1 MVTADREAF
10 DAVALFQRIA
20 LRPQGPGATAVAAT
34 KQAKKQK
41 NHQGGN
47 IMNVSG
53 LRAALG
59 RALGFALAMAMPSA
73 GHAADPIKIGMVVPL
88 TGAIADAGRYGAQGA
103 RLAVEEV
110 NKAGGVLG
118 RPIELVIEDDQ
129 SLNPTTVLAFSRLAD
144 DKDIVA
150 FLGPTR
156 STQIQSIAPSVLQA
170 GRPVMIGGTDPSLT
184 LAGNPWLFRFRPN
197 DTYTARVMSDFGL
210 NKLGKKKWAIVHS
223 TDAFGT
229 TAKTLFTDALKSQG
243 ITPVLIEGQ
252 PNNSPDY
259 TAVALAVKQSGA
271 DALAT
276 FITFEPD
283 VAIFARQLRQLG
295 VDIVWLGSPSI
306 TTTTAR
312 KLAGAT
318 LYGTYAVADFHVDA
332 NPQAKAFAEKYL
344 AAYKSAPDF
353 FGSWPYDAVHV
364 LAQAINA
371 AGSVEPHKIR
381 DALLAVKDYHGVE
394 GTYNFDKNGDGLHG
408 YNIVRNASGN
418 IFVEQRIDF
427 DN

>member
-1 MVTADREAF
+1 MNV
-10 DAVALFQRIA
+10 LQRAAIA
-20 LRPQGPGATAVAAT
+20 LAACVVMVATAA
-34 KQAKKQK
+34 
-41 NHQGGN
+41 
-47 IMNVSG
+47 
-53 LRAALG
+53 R
-59 RALGFALAMAMPSA
+59 
-73 GHAADPIKIGMVVPL
+73 AADPIKIGMVVPL
-88 TGAIADAGRYGAQGA
+88 TGSIADAGRYGTQGA
-103 RLAVEEV
+103 KLAVEEI
-110 NKAGGVLG
+110 NKSGGVLG
-118 RPIELVIEDDQ
+118 RPLELMIEDDQ
-129 SLNPTTVLAFSRLAD
+129 SLNPATVLAFTKLSD

-156 STQIQSIAPSVLQA
+156 STQIQAIAPSVKLT

-184 LAGNPWLFRFRPN
+184 LSGNPWFFRFRPN
-197 DTYTARVMSDFGL
+197 DTFTARVMSDFGV
-210 NKLGKKKWAIVHS
+210 NKLGKKKWAIVHA

-229 TAKTLFTDALKSQG
+229 TAKTLFTDTLKNLG

-295 VDIVWLGSPSI
+295 VNIVWLGSPSI

-318 LYGTYAVADFHVDA
+318 LYGTYAVADFHPDA
-332 NPQAKAFAEKYL
+332 SPEAKSFSDKYL
-344 AAYKSAPDF
+344 AAYKTTPDF

-364 LAQAINA
+364 LAKAIA
-371 AGSVEPHKIR
+371 SAGSTDPQKIR
-381 DALLAVKDYHGVE
+381 DALLAIKSYQGVE
-394 GTYNFDKNGDGLHG
+394 GTYNFDNNGDGLHG
-408 YNIVRNASGN
+408 YNIVKNDNGN
-418 IFVEQRIDF
+418 IVVERRIDF

>member
-1 MVTADREAF
+1 MNV
-10 DAVALFQRIA
+10 LQRAAIA
-20 LRPQGPGATAVAAT
+20 LAACVVMVAA
-34 KQAKKQK
+34 
-41 NHQGGN
+41 
-47 IMNVSG
+47 
-53 LRAALG
+53 AA
-59 RALGFALAMAMPSA
+59 R
-73 GHAADPIKIGMVVPL
+73 AADPIKIGMVVPL
-88 TGAIADAGRYGAQGA
+88 TGSIADAGRYGTQGA
-103 RLAVEEV
+103 KLAVEEI
-110 NKAGGVLG
+110 NKSGGVLG
-118 RPIELVIEDDQ
+118 RPLELMIEDDQ
-129 SLNPTTVLAFSRLAD
+129 SLNPATVLAFTKLSD

-156 STQIQSIAPSVLQA
+156 STQIQAIAPSVKLT

-184 LAGNPWLFRFRPN
+184 LSGNPWFFRFRPN
-197 DTYTARVMSDFGL
+197 DTFTARVMSDFGV
-210 NKLGKKKWAIVHS
+210 NKLGKKKWAIVHA

-229 TAKTLFTDALKSQG
+229 TAKTLFTDTLKNLG

-295 VDIVWLGSPSI
+295 VNIVWLGSPSI

-312 KLAGAT
+312 KLASAT
-318 LYGTYAVADFHVDA
+318 LYGTYAVADFHPDA
-332 NPQAKAFAEKYL
+332 NPEAKSFSDKYL
-344 AAYKSAPDF
+344 AAYKTTPDF

-364 LAQAINA
+364 LAKAIA
-371 AGSVEPHKIR
+371 SAGSTDPQKIR
-381 DALLAVKDYHGVE
+381 DALLAIRGYQGVE
-394 GTYNFDKNGDGLHG
+394 GTYNFDNNGDGLHG
-408 YNIVRNASGN
+408 YNIVKNDNGN
-418 IFVEQRIDF
+418 IVVERRIDF

>member
-1 MVTADREAF
+1 MNV
-10 DAVALFQRIA
+10 LQRAAIA
-20 LRPQGPGATAVAAT
+20 LAACVVMVATAA
-34 KQAKKQK
+34 
-41 NHQGGN
+41 
-47 IMNVSG
+47 
-53 LRAALG
+53 R
-59 RALGFALAMAMPSA
+59 
-73 GHAADPIKIGMVVPL
+73 AADPIKIGMVVPL
-88 TGAIADAGRYGAQGA
+88 TGSIADAGRYGTQGA
-103 RLAVEEV
+103 KLAVEEI
-110 NKAGGVLG
+110 NKSGGVLG
-118 RPIELVIEDDQ
+118 RPLELMIEDDQ
-129 SLNPTTVLAFSRLAD
+129 SLNPATVLAFTKLSD

-156 STQIQSIAPSVLQA
+156 STQIQAIAPSVKLT

-184 LAGNPWLFRFRPN
+184 LSGNPWFFRFRPN
-197 DTYTARVMSDFGL
+197 DTFTARVMSDFGV
-210 NKLGKKKWAIVHS
+210 NKLGKKKWAIVHA

-229 TAKTLFTDALKSQG
+229 TAKTLFTDTLKNLG

-295 VDIVWLGSPSI
+295 VNIVWLGSPSI

-318 LYGTYAVADFHVDA
+318 LYGTYAVADFHPDA
-332 NPQAKAFAEKYL
+332 NPEAKSFSDKYL
-344 AAYKSAPDF
+344 AAYKTTPDF

-364 LAQAINA
+364 LAKAIA
-371 AGSVEPHKIR
+371 SAGSTDPQKIR
-381 DALLAVKDYHGVE
+381 DALLAIKGYQGVE
-394 GTYNFDKNGDGLHG
+394 GIYNFDNNGDGLHG
-408 YNIVRNASGN
+408 YNIVKNDNGN
-418 IFVEQRIDF
+418 IVVERRIDF

>member
-1 MVTADREAF
+1 MAF
-10 DAVALFQRIA
+10 AIA
-20 LRPQGPGATAVAAT
+20 LPTAS
-34 KQAKKQK
+34 Q
-41 NHQGGN
+41 
-47 IMNVSG
+47 
-53 LRAALG
+53 
-59 RALGFALAMAMPSA
+59 
-73 GHAADPIKIGMVVPL
+73 AADPIKIGMVAPL
-88 TGAIADAGRYGAQGA
+88 TGPIADAGRYGVQGA
-103 RLAVEEV
+103 KLAVEEV

-118 RPIELVIEDDQ
+118 RQFELVIEDDQ
-129 SLNPTTVLAFSRLAD
+129 SLNPSTVLAFTKLAD

-156 STQIQSIAPSVLQA
+156 STQIQSIAPSVKQA

-197 DTYTARVMSDFGL
+197 DTYTARVMSDYGL
-210 NKLGKKKWAIVHS
+210 NKLGKKKWAIVHA

-229 TAKTLFTDALKSQG
+229 TAKNLFSDALKNQG
-243 ITPVLIEGQ
+243 VTPVMVEGQ

-271 DALAT
+271 DVLAT

-295 VDIVWLGSPSI
+295 VNIVWLGSPSI

-318 LYGTYAVADFHVDA
+318 LYGTFAVADFHPDA
-332 NPQAKAFAEKYL
+332 NPQARSFSEKYL
-344 AAYKSAPDF
+344 ASYKTTPDF
-353 FGSWPYDAVHV
+353 FASWPYDAVHV
-364 LAQAINA
+364 LAQAITK
-371 AGSVEPHKIR
+371 AGSTDPQKIR
-381 DALLAVKDYHGVE
+381 DALLAVKDYRGVE

-408 YNIVRNASGN
+408 YNIVKNDNGN
-418 IFVEQRIDF
+418 IVVERRIDF

>member
-1 MVTADREAF
+1 MNV
-10 DAVALFQRIA
+10 LQRAAIA
-20 LRPQGPGATAVAAT
+20 LAACVVMVATAA
-34 KQAKKQK
+34 
-41 NHQGGN
+41 
-47 IMNVSG
+47 
-53 LRAALG
+53 R
-59 RALGFALAMAMPSA
+59 
-73 GHAADPIKIGMVVPL
+73 AADPIKIGMVVPL
-88 TGAIADAGRYGAQGA
+88 TGSIADAGRYGTQGA
-103 RLAVEEV
+103 KLAVEEI
-110 NKAGGVLG
+110 NKSGGVLG
-118 RPIELVIEDDQ
+118 RPLELMIEDDQ
-129 SLNPTTVLAFSRLAD
+129 SLNPATVLAFTKLSD

-156 STQIQSIAPSVLQA
+156 STQIQAIAPSVKLT

-184 LAGNPWLFRFRPN
+184 LSGNPWFFRFRPN
-197 DTYTARVMSDFGL
+197 DTFTARVMSDFGV
-210 NKLGKKKWAIVHS
+210 NKLGKKKWAIVHA

-229 TAKTLFTDALKSQG
+229 TAKTLFTDTLKNLG

-295 VDIVWLGSPSI
+295 VNIVWLGSPSI

-318 LYGTYAVADFHVDA
+318 LYGTYAVADFHPDA
-332 NPQAKAFAEKYL
+332 NPEAKSFSDKYL
-344 AAYKSAPDF
+344 AAYKTTPDF

-364 LAQAINA
+364 LAKAIA
-371 AGSVEPHKIR
+371 SAGSTDPQKIR
-381 DALLAVKDYHGVE
+381 DALLAIKSYQGVE
-394 GTYNFDKNGDGLHG
+394 GTYNFDNNGDGLHG
-408 YNIVRNASGN
+408 YNIVKNDNGN
-418 IFVEQRIDF
+418 IVVERRIDF

>member
-1 MVTADREAF
+1 MNV
-10 DAVALFQRIA
+10 LQRAAIA
-20 LRPQGPGATAVAAT
+20 LAACVVMVAA
-34 KQAKKQK
+34 
-41 NHQGGN
+41 
-47 IMNVSG
+47 
-53 LRAALG
+53 AA
-59 RALGFALAMAMPSA
+59 R
-73 GHAADPIKIGMVVPL
+73 AADPIKIGMVVPL
-88 TGAIADAGRYGAQGA
+88 TGSIADAGRYGTQGA
-103 RLAVEEV
+103 KLAVEEI
-110 NKAGGVLG
+110 NKSGGVLG
-118 RPIELVIEDDQ
+118 RPLELMIEDDQ
-129 SLNPTTVLAFSRLAD
+129 SLNPATVLAFTKLSD

-156 STQIQSIAPSVLQA
+156 STQIQAIAPSVKLT

-184 LAGNPWLFRFRPN
+184 LSGNPWFFRFRPN
-197 DTYTARVMSDFGL
+197 DTFTARVMSDFGV
-210 NKLGKKKWAIVHS
+210 NKLGKKKWAIVHA

-229 TAKTLFTDALKSQG
+229 TAKTLFTDTLKNLG

-295 VDIVWLGSPSI
+295 VNIVWLGSPSI

-318 LYGTYAVADFHVDA
+318 LYGTYAVADFHPDA
-332 NPQAKAFAEKYL
+332 NPEAKSFSDKYL
-344 AAYKSAPDF
+344 AAYKTTPDF

-364 LAQAINA
+364 LAKAIA
-371 AGSVEPHKIR
+371 SAGSTDPQKIR
-381 DALLAVKDYHGVE
+381 DALLAIKSYQGVE
-394 GTYNFDKNGDGLHG
+394 GTYNFDNNGDGLHG
-408 YNIVRNASGN
+408 YNIVKNDNGN
-418 IFVEQRIDF
+418 IVVERRIDF

>member
-1 MVTADREAF
+1 MILSRLGAAF
-10 DAVALFQRIA
+10 
-20 LRPQGPGATAVAAT
+20 
-34 KQAKKQK
+34 
-41 NHQGGN
+41 
-47 IMNVSG
+47 
-53 LRAALG
+53 
-59 RALGFALAMAMPSA
+59 GFALAIAMPA
-73 GHAADPIKIGMVVPL
+73 ACAADPIKIGMVVPL
-88 TGAIADAGRYGAQGA
+88 TGPIADAGRYGTQGA
-103 RLAVEEV
+103 KLAVEEV
-110 NKAGGVLG
+110 NQAGGVLG

-129 SLNPTTVLAFSRLAD
+129 SLNPATVLAFSKLAD

-156 STQIQSIAPSVLQA
+156 STQIQAIAPSVKQT

-210 NKLGKKKWAIVHS
+210 NELRKKQWAIVHS

-229 TAKTLFTDALKSQG
+229 TAKSLFTEALKRQG
-243 ITPVLIEGQ
+243 VTPVLVEGQ

-271 DALAT
+271 DVLAT

-295 VDIVWLGSPSI
+295 VNIVWLGSPSI

-318 LYGTYAVADFHVDA
+318 LFGTYAVADFHPDA
-332 NPQAKAFAEKYL
+332 TPQAKAFSEKYL
-344 AAYKSAPDF
+344 AAYKTTPDF
-353 FGSWPYDAVHV
+353 FGSWRYDAVHV
-364 LAQAINA
+364 LAKAIAA
-371 AGSVEPHKIR
+371 AGSVDPQRIR
-381 DALLAVKDYHGVE
+381 DALLAVKGYQGVE
-394 GTYNFDKNGDGLHG
+394 GTYNFDDHGDGLHG
-408 YNIVRNASGN
+408 YNIVRNDNGN
-418 IFVEQRIDF
+418 IVVEKRIDF
-427 DN
+427 DD

>member
-1 MVTADREAF
+1 
-10 DAVALFQRIA
+10 
-20 LRPQGPGATAVAAT
+20 
-34 KQAKKQK
+34 
-41 NHQGGN
+41 
-47 IMNVSG
+47 MNLSR
-53 LRAALG
+53 LCA
-59 RALGFALAMAMPSA
+59 ALGFALALATSA
-73 GHAADPIKIGMVVPL
+73 AFAADPIKIGMVVPL
-88 TGAIADAGRYGAQGA
+88 TGPIADAGRYGTQGA
-103 RLAVEEV
+103 KLAVEEI
-110 NKAGGVLG
+110 NQAGGVLG

-129 SLNPTTVLAFSRLAD
+129 SLNPATVLAFTKLAD
-144 DKDIVA
+144 DKNIVA

-156 STQIQSIAPSVLQA
+156 STQIQAIAPSVKQA

-184 LAGNPWLFRFRPN
+184 HAGNPWLFRFRPN

-210 NKLGKKKWAIVHS
+210 NKLGKKQWAIVHS

-229 TAKTLFTDALKSQG
+229 TAKSLFADALKSQG
-243 ITPVLIEGQ
+243 VTPVLVEGQ

-276 FITFEPD
+276 FITFEAD

-295 VDIVWLGSPSI
+295 VNIVWLGSPSI

-318 LYGTYAVADFHVDA
+318 LFGTYAVADFHPEA

-344 AAYKSAPDF
+344 TAYKTTPDF

-364 LAQAINA
+364 LAKAIAA
-371 AGSVEPHKIR
+371 AGSLDPQRIR
-381 DALLAVKDYHGVE
+381 DALLAVKGYQGVE
-394 GTYNFDKNGDGLHG
+394 GTYSFDSNGDGLHG
-408 YNIVRNASGN
+408 YNIVRNDNGT
-418 IFVEQRIDF
+418 IVVEKRIDF
-427 DN
+427 DD

>member
-1 MVTADREAF
+1 MPTA
-10 DAVALFQRIA
+10 I
-20 LRPQGPGATAVAAT
+20 
-34 KQAKKQK
+34 
-41 NHQGGN
+41 
-47 IMNVSG
+47 
-53 LRAALG
+53 
-59 RALGFALAMAMPSA
+59 
-73 GHAADPIKIGMVVPL
+73 HAADPIKIGMVVPL
-88 TGAIADAGRYGAQGA
+88 TGPIADAGRYGTQGA
-103 RLAVEEV
+103 KLAVEEV
-110 NKAGGVLG
+110 NNAGGVLG
-118 RPIELVIEDDQ
+118 RPLELVIEDDQ
-129 SLNPTTVLAFSRLAD
+129 SLNPATVLAFTKLAD

-156 STQIQSIAPSVLQA
+156 STQIQSIAPSVKQVA
-170 GRPVMIGGTDPSLT
+170 RPVMIGGTDPSLT

-210 NKLGKKKWAIVHS
+210 NKLGKKKWAIVHA

-229 TAKTLFTDALKSQG
+229 TAKTLFTTALRSQG

-271 DALAT
+271 DVLAT

-295 VDIVWLGSPSI
+295 VNIVWLGSPSI

-318 LYGTYAVADFHVDA
+318 LFGTYAVADFHAEA
-332 NPQAKAFAEKYL
+332 NPEAKVFSEKYL
-344 AAYKSAPDF
+344 AAYKTAPDF

-364 LAQAINA
+364 LAKAITA
-371 AGSVEPHKIR
+371 AGSTDPQKLR
-381 DALLAVKDYHGVE
+381 NALLGVKGYHGVE
-394 GTYNFDKNGDGLHG
+394 GTYTFDKNGDGLHG
-408 YNIVRNASGN
+408 YNVVRNDNGN
-418 IFVEQRIDF
+418 IVVEKRIDF
-427 DN
+427 DD

>member
-1 MVTADREAF
+1 MNV
-10 DAVALFQRIA
+10 LQRAAIA
-20 LRPQGPGATAVAAT
+20 LAACVVMVATAA
-34 KQAKKQK
+34 
-41 NHQGGN
+41 
-47 IMNVSG
+47 
-53 LRAALG
+53 R
-59 RALGFALAMAMPSA
+59 
-73 GHAADPIKIGMVVPL
+73 AADPIKIGMVVPL
-88 TGAIADAGRYGAQGA
+88 TGSIADAGRYGTQGA
-103 RLAVEEV
+103 KLAVEEI
-110 NKAGGVLG
+110 NKSGGVLG
-118 RPIELVIEDDQ
+118 RPLELMIEDDQ
-129 SLNPTTVLAFSRLAD
+129 SLNPATVLAFTKLSD

-156 STQIQSIAPSVLQA
+156 STQIQAIAPSVKLT

-184 LAGNPWLFRFRPN
+184 LSGNPWFFRFRPN
-197 DTYTARVMSDFGL
+197 DTFTARVMSDFGV
-210 NKLGKKKWAIVHS
+210 NKLGKKKWAIVHA

-229 TAKTLFTDALKSQG
+229 TAKTLFTDTLKNLG

-295 VDIVWLGSPSI
+295 VNIVWLGSPSI

-318 LYGTYAVADFHVDA
+318 LYGTYAVADFHPDA
-332 NPQAKAFAEKYL
+332 NPEAKSFSDKYL
-344 AAYKSAPDF
+344 AAYKTTPDF

-364 LAQAINA
+364 LAKAIA
-371 AGSVEPHKIR
+371 SAGSTDPQKIR
-381 DALLAVKDYHGVE
+381 DALLAIRGYQGVE
-394 GTYNFDKNGDGLHG
+394 GTYNFDNNGDGLHG
-408 YNIVRNASGN
+408 YNIVKNDNGN
-418 IFVEQRIDF
+418 IVVERRIDF

>member
-1 MVTADREAF
+1 MVMSRLWAAIGF
-10 DAVALFQRIA
+10 GFVLAL
-20 LRPQGPGATAVAAT
+20 T
-34 KQAKKQK
+34 
-41 NHQGGN
+41 
-47 IMNVSG
+47 
-53 LRAALG
+53 
-59 RALGFALAMAMPSA
+59 LAMPTTT
-73 GHAADPIKIGMVVPL
+73 HAADPIKIGMVVPL
-88 TGAIADAGRYGAQGA
+88 TGPIADAGRYGTQGA
-103 RLAVEEV
+103 KLAVEEV
-110 NKAGGVLG
+110 NDAGGVLG
-118 RPIELVIEDDQ
+118 RPLELVIEDDQ
-129 SLNPTTVLAFSRLAD
+129 SLNPATVLAFTKLAD

-156 STQIQSIAPSVLQA
+156 STQIQSIAPSVKQI

-210 NKLGKKKWAIVHS
+210 NKLGKKKWAIVHA

-243 ITPVLIEGQ
+243 VTPVLIEGQ

-271 DALAT
+271 DVLAT

-295 VDIVWLGSPSI
+295 VNIVWLGSPSI

-318 LYGTYAVADFHVDA
+318 LFGTYAVADFHTDA
-332 NPQAKAFAEKYL
+332 NPEAKAFSEKYL
-344 AAYKSAPDF
+344 AAYKTAPDF

-364 LAQAINA
+364 LAKAITA
-371 AGSVEPHKIR
+371 AGSTDPQKIR
-381 DALLAVKDYHGVE
+381 DALLAVKGYRGVE
-394 GTYNFDKNGDGLHG
+394 GTYAFDKNGDGLHG
-408 YNIVRNASGN
+408 YNIVRNDNGN
-418 IFVEQRIDF
+418 IVVEKRIDF
-427 DN
+427 DD